1 MTEHHFF
8 VTPEHLHDGIV
19 DLTGDEAHHAGRVLR
34 LREGELITVADGT
47 GRVVEA
53 VVRRVG
59 RTVEG
64 EVTSERIVAL
74 SPPSITLVQAVMK
87 GDKMDGLIEKAVEVG
102 VLRIVP
108 FMAERTIVRWEDS
121 KARKAGDRWSSIARS
136 ASKQCRAPLLSEV
149 GQVVAST
156 DELKTTASLGVVLH
170 EGAEQRLRDV
180 LPNIPPDEIELV
192 VGPEGGLSAH
202 EAEGLTS
209 RGFVPAG
216 LGPRILRSENAG
228 IVGAAIVLHIYGS
241 LG

>member
-1 MTEHHFF
+1 
-8 VTPEHLHDGIV
+8 VHDGV
-19 DLTGDEAHHAGRVLR
+19 VELTGDEAHHAGRVLR
-34 LREGELITVADGT
+34 LREGESITVADGT

-53 VVRRVG
+53 VVRSIG
-59 RTVEG
+59 KTIEG

-74 SPPSITLVQAVMK
+74 PPPNITLFQAVMK
-87 GDKMDGLIEKAVEVG
+87 GDKMEAVIEKAVEVG

-108 FMAERTIVRWEDS
+108 FIAERTIVRWDDS
-121 KARKAGDRWSSIARS
+121 KTRKAADRWSAIARS

-149 GQVVAST
+149 DHAVGST
-156 DELKTTASLGVVLH
+156 DDLKTTADLGIALH

-180 LPNIPPDEIELV
+180 LPSTPPDGVALV
-192 VGPEGGLSAH
+192 VGPEGGLSAR

-216 LGPRILRSENAG
+216 LGPRILRSETAG
-228 IVGAAIVLHIYGS
+228 IVGTAIVLHIYGS

>member
-8 VTPEHLHDGIV
+8 VTPECVHDGV
-19 DLTGDEAHHAGRVLR
+19 VELTGDEAHHAGRVLR

-59 RTVEG
+59 KTIEG
-64 EVTSERIVAL
+64 EVTSERTVAL
-74 SPPSITLVQAVMK
+74 PPPNITLFQAVMK
-87 GDKMDGLIEKAVEVG
+87 GDKMDAMIEKAVEVG

-108 FMAERTIVRWEDS
+108 FIAERTIVRWDDS
-121 KARKAGDRWSSIARS
+121 KARKAADRWSAIARS
-136 ASKQCRAPLLSEV
+136 ASKQCRSPLLSEV
-149 GQVVAST
+149 DHVVAST
-156 DELKTTASLGVVLH
+156 DDLKTTADLGIALH

-180 LPNIPPDEIELV
+180 LPGNTPDEVALV
-192 VGPEGGLSAH
+192 VGPEGGLSVR

-216 LGPRILRSENAG
+216 LGPRILRSETAG
-228 IVGAAIVLHIYGS
+228 VVGAAIVLHIYGS